1 MSLFWKY
8 FKDTLRWPLIWKPG
22 PLSVIVKGAAL
33 VLDDVRGSIL
43 WLRSQFKPETCEKE
57 HIIRFARSRGI
68 RRYNLETDDERF
80 KQKVI
85 NAYVWQM
92 LGGGIQGL
100 PKILEQYGYICNRI
114 VNVRHEDPERWA
126 EFRPEVTLP
135 EYVGFKEEDFDLI
148 PFIVNDQKPTR
159 SKVDA
164 IIMHV
169 DMRSVLPTI
178 ASRLNSGEA
187 ITVYPWS
194 QTEVELS
201 SSTPYVGMAIQA
213 VETITVNPLEA

>member
-33 VLDDVRGSIL
+33 VLDDVRDSIL

-57 HIIRFARSRGI
+57 YIVRFARSRGI
-68 RRYNLETDDERF
+68 RRYNLETDDEKF
-80 KQKVI
+80 KQRVI
-85 NAYVWQM
+85 DAYAWQM

-100 PKILEQYGYICNRI
+100 PKILEQYGYICNKI
-114 VNVRHEDPERWA
+114 VNVRHFDPDRWA

-135 EYVGFKEEDFDLI
+135 ENEGFKEEDFDLI
-148 PFIVNDQKPTR
+148 PFIVNDWKPARSKIDTIVMHVGTR
-159 SKVDA
+159 SVQ
-164 IIMHV
+164 
-169 DMRSVLPTI
+169 PTI
-178 ASRLNSGEA
+178 VSCINSGEA
-187 ITVYPWS
+187 ITVYPWN
-194 QTEVELS
+194 QTEAELS
-201 SSTPYVGMAIQA
+201 GNTPYVGMAIQA